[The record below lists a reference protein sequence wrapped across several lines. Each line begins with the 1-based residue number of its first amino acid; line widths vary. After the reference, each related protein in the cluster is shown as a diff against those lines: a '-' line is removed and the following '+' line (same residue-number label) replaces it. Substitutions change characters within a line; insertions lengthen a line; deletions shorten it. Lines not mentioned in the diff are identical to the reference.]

1 MARNEKKIERDTVRV
16 AEMDGWYVKKVVTPG
31 RRGSF
36 DRLFIK
42 TGRHVWIEF
51 KDPDGEPSELQLKEY
66 QKLRA
71 HGAEA
76 HFCDNYADGKNILG
90 IHT

>member
-16 AEMDGWYVKKVVTPG
+16 AELDGWYVKKITTPG

-42 TGRHVWIEF
+42 GGKHIWIEF
-51 KDPDGEPSELQLKEY
+51 KDPDGEPSELQIKEHA
-66 QKLRA
+66 KLIA

-76 HFCDNYADGKNILG
+76 HFCDNYQEGKTILN

>member
-1 MARNEKKIERDTVRV
+1 MARIEKKIERDSVRT
-16 AEMDGWYVKKVVTPG
+16 AELNGWYVKKITTPG

-42 TGRHVWIEF
+42 DGRHAHIEF
-51 KDPDGEPSELQLKEY
+51 KDPDGEISPLQDAEWT
-66 QKLRA
+66 KLTS

-76 HFCDNYADGKNILG
+76 YFCDSYQRCKEILG

>member
-1 MARNEKKIERDTVRV
+1 MARVEKKIERDSVRT
-16 AEMDGWYVKKVVTPG
+16 AEHHDWYVKKIVTPG

-42 TGRHVWIEF
+42 NGRHVWIEF
-51 KDPDGEPSELQLKEY
+51 KDPHGVISSHQDTEWR
-66 QKLRA
+66 KLID

-76 HFCDNYADGKNILG
+76 HFCDSYQQCKDILG